1 MVLKALFGSLLALFI
16 CRAVAL
22 DLSDSYWIWKE
33 NTEVVPSYDVGDFR
47 YDLVTE
53 SEAGPYAVSADILI
67 AADNNYTLWVNGI
80 QVGTGTNWGQAQGYC
95 VQLYHYYN
103 VFAVEVVSAHEPPG
117 SINPAALIAAI
128 EVTFTDG
135 STQTIVS
142 DDTWL
147 ANNSTSGF
155 ESIFYDDSSWPTA
168 YELATADTSP
178 WNTPASPPS
187 PSSLSLASSQWI
199 WTDEISGPGGDAPVG
214 NRTFRKDIS
223 IAGRVPATGGTIII
237 STDNAYTLY
246 INGQEIGS
254 YDNWEIAQS
263 WTFTL
268 DTPSRNI
275 IVAVNAEN
283 MGGPAGVI
291 AALDLTC
298 RKRVLLRLC
307 QLCHGQQLGV
317 QFNRACRLP
326 VFQLL
331 R

>member
-1 MVLKALFGSLLALFI
+1 M
-16 CRAVAL
+16 
-22 DLSDSYWIWKE
+22 
-33 NTEVVPSYDVGDFR
+33 
-47 YDLVTE
+47 
-53 SEAGPYAVSADILI
+53 
-67 AADNNYTLWVNGI
+67 
-80 QVGTGTNWGQAQGYC
+80 
-95 VQLYHYYN
+95 
-103 VFAVEVVSAHEPPG
+103 
-117 SINPAALIAAI
+117 IAAI

-147 ANNSTSGF
+147 ANNATSGF

-178 WNTPASPPS
+178 WNTPASPPP

-223 IAGRVPATGGTIII
+223 IAGKVPATGGTIII
-237 STDNAYTLY
+237 STDNVYTLY

-275 IVAVNAEN
+275 VVAVNAEN
-283 MGGPAGVI
+283 TGGPAGVI
-291 AALDLTC
+291 AALDLTVAIGSC
-298 RKRVLLRLC
+298 STYVNYVTDSSWVYNLTVPAGFQYSNFSDSGWPNAVEEGLW
-307 QLCHGQQLGV
+307 GV
-317 QFNRACRLP
+317 GPWGEISTQNA
-326 VFQLL
+326 
-331 R
+331 